1 MFGLPMLDVVIG
13 LLFLYF
19 VLSVI
24 CTAGNELV
32 ASLINLRGIKLRA
45 AITRLLTVKVQDDKD
60 KGKLKVAYAKPELLA
75 NKVLGHPLLATLYT
89 RSWWTPKFPSYI
101 PSKTFALALHECLEA
116 SAGSPENIAHEA
128 RVSKMRD
135 DPLKHLGI
143 VQIYEVFKE
152 QAGDSTRKLQER
164 LETVFDEA
172 MDRVRAPTRDGV
184 SSLFFLSP

>member
-128 RVSKMRD
+128 RVSKMHD